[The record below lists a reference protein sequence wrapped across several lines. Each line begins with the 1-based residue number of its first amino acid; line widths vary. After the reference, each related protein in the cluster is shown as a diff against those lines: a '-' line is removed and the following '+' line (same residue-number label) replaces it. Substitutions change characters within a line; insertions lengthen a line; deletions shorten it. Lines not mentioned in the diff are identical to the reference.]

1 MNKNGLLELLNENAD
16 SISLHDA
23 SLHGFKWIN
32 NTLEFLIGIGE
43 YHFHINEL
51 EKFVDNTK
59 DDVILTLKFEGI
71 ENVECAFYDDFR
83 YKNAE
88 IMENNL
94 VDGVFEF
101 IFLECGIPGRISF
114 KYSKFEW
121 DIIGEFDSNKMKE
134 WYKENGIY
142 EDFV

>member
-32 NTLEFLIGIGE
+32 NTLEFLIHISE
-43 YHFHINEL
+43 YHFYLNKL
-51 EKFVDNTK
+51 EEFVDNTK
-59 DDVILTLKFEGI
+59 DDVILTLKFEGV
-71 ENVECAFYDDFR
+71 ENVECEFCDDFR

-94 VDGVFEF
+94 VDEVFEF
-101 IFLECGIPGRISF
+101 IFLDCGIPGRISF
-114 KYSKFEW
+114 RFKKYEW
-121 DIIGEFDSNKMKE
+121 DVIGELKQEQME
-134 WYKENGIY
+134 AWHKENGTY
-142 EDFV
+142 EGF

>member
-1 MNKNGLLELLNENAD
+1 MNKKGLLELLNVNAD

-32 NTLEFLIGIGE
+32 NTLEFIIRIGE
-43 YHFHINEL
+43 YHFCINEL
-51 EKFVDNTK
+51 KEFVDNTK
-59 DDVILTLKFEGI
+59 DNVILTLKFEGI
-71 ENVECAFYDDFR
+71 ENVECEFCNDFR

-101 IFLECGIPGRISF
+101 VFLECGIPGRISF
-114 KYSKFEW
+114 RFKRFEW
-121 DIIGEFDSNKMKE
+121 GVIEEFNQE
-134 WYKENGIY
+134 QLQAWHKENGTY
-142 EDFV
+142 DDL